1 MFGLHSRLITQLAN
15 QPGFGWNSCN
25 IIFFFFFITASVTS
39 KEYSHALM
47 HVAGCLRPSKVAV
60 LDSIAGASR

>member
-25 IIFFFFFITASVTS
+25 IFFFFMPQMLELQWLGSLFAQSANKTSFIS
-39 KEYSHALM
+39 
-47 HVAGCLRPSKVAV
+47 
-60 LDSIAGASR
+60 